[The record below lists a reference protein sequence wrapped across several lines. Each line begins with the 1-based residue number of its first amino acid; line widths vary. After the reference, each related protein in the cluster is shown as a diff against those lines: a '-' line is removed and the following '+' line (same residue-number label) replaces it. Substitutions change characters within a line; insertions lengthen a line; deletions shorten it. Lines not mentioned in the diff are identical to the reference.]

1 MGTTAT
7 ATRGGNS
14 GTTVIRVPKASDWQP
29 ATVVSIRE
37 ETPRVKT
44 IRLSVRNWPGHVAGQ
59 HADVRLET
67 EDGYRAE
74 RSYSIASPPEVSAL
88 EITVDRLEDG
98 EVSPFLTGQLQPD
111 DTIQLRG
118 PIGGHFVW
126 SAEEPRHPLL
136 LVGGGSGIV
145 PLMCILRHRTLSGSA
160 VRAALLYSVRTREDV
175 IYHNELTDIA
185 RNDPR
190 LTLRI
195 TLTRNVEPGWSG
207 GIGRIDLPAVQG
219 LLKDLGGVPDSFV
232 CGSADFVEAASV
244 LLLQAGQ
251 PLDAIRTE
259 RFGPTRR
266 SRAHGGGDEH
276 SAQSTSGRSE

>member
-1 MGTTAT
+1 
-7 ATRGGNS
+7 
-14 GTTVIRVPKASDWQP
+14 
-29 ATVVSIRE
+29 
-37 ETPRVKT
+37 VKT
-44 IRLSVRNWPGHVAGQ
+44 IRFLVRNWPGHVAGQ

-88 EITVDRLEDG
+88 ELTVDRLEDG

-111 DTIQLRG
+111 DTIQVRG

-126 SAEEPRHPLL
+126 SAEEPQHPLL

-145 PLMCILRHRTLSGSA
+145 PLMCMLRHRTLSGSA
-160 VRAALLYSVRTREDV
+160 VRAALLYSVRTRQDV
-175 IYHNELTDIA
+175 IYHNELAELA
-185 RNDPR
+185 RDDPQ
-190 LTLRI
+190 LTFRI
-195 TLTRNVEPGWSG
+195 TLTRNVERGWSG
-207 GIGRIDLPAVQG
+207 GVGRIDLPAVQG

-232 CGSADFVEAASV
+232 CGSADFVEAASA